1 VSEARG
7 AAVPG
12 LRSEATREGAAWKH
26 PARERTNITV
36 VTGAGSGIGR
46 AIAAELAARKHTVV
60 VTDLNLDAA
69 RETAEGFDGTA
80 LRLDVTDPASADAV
94 AAQVARDF
102 GGIDVWVSNA
112 GISKMARFTDISPQD
127 LHKTLAVNLEGVFWC
142 GQAAARTMIAG
153 GKSGTIVNVAS
164 MAGKQGRVPFLA
176 DYVASKFGVVGLTQ
190 AMAFELAEHGITV
203 NSVCPGYVATPMQ
216 DRELGW
222 EAGLRGQSPSDVRQA
237 WIDDTPLGRLETPED
252 VARAVAFLAGPDAR
266 FITGEALAVNGGAF
280 MD

>member
-1 VSEARG
+1 MS
-7 AAVPG
+7 
-12 LRSEATREGAAWKH
+12 REESVAGVNVA
-26 PARERTNITV
+26 V

-46 AIAAELAARKHTVV
+46 AIATELAAREFTVV
-60 VTDLNLDAA
+60 VTDRDLDAA
-69 RETAEGFDGTA
+69 RATAEKFGGEA
-80 LRLDVTDPASADAV
+80 RHLDVTDPAATTQVAQEV
-94 AAQVARDF
+94 AASH
-102 GGIDVWVSNA
+102 GGIGVWVSNA
-112 GISKMARFTDISPQD
+112 GISKMQRFLDISPAD
-127 LHKTLAVNLEGVFWC
+127 LRRTLAVNLEGIFLC
-142 GQAAARTMIAG
+142 GQAAARVMIDAALP
-153 GKSGTIVNVAS
+153 GTIVNIAS
-164 MAGKQGRVPFLA
+164 MAGKQGRVPYLA

-190 AMAFELAEHGITV
+190 AMAFELAPYNITV

-222 EAGLRGQSPSDVRQA
+222 EAALRGVAPEHVRQL